1 MKIVILTILLLPPL
15 IAAEEATVAAASNF
29 RPALNTIAGVFE
41 STTSHSI
48 TIVSGSTGQLY
59 AQIVNGAPY
68 DILLAAD
75 QERPSLLE
83 KSGHAVTGSR
93 FTYATGRLALLASG
107 REFRL
112 DGLQQ
117 TATQSAIRKFAIAN
131 PSLAPYGVAAQEAIR
146 AIGAWETVS
155 DKLVFGENVSQTF
168 TLVVTGN
175 AQVGMVALSSVLA
188 ADGGFRSAYLPVP
201 TDFHAPIR
209 QDAVLLVH
217 GADNTAATEFL
228 IFLQSDTARDMM
240 VSLGYGVN

>member
-1 MKIVILTILLLPPL
+1 MRIAILIILLLPHW
-15 IAAEEATVAAASNF
+15 IVAEEATVAAASNF
-29 RPALNTIAGVFE
+29 RAALDTIVDVFE
-41 STTSHSI
+41 ATTPHSI

-83 KSGHAVTGSR
+83 ESGHAVTGRR
-93 FTYATGRLALLASG
+93 FTYATGRLALLAS
-107 REFRL
+107 RYDLRQE
-112 DGLQQ
+112 GLQQ
-117 TATQSAIRKFAIAN
+117 TALQPAIRKFAIAN
-131 PSLAPYGVAAQEAIR
+131 PSLAPYGVAAQEALM
-146 AIGAWETVS
+146 AVGAWETVS
-155 DKLVFGENVSQTF
+155 EKVVFGENVSQTF
-168 TLVVTGN
+168 TLVATGN
-175 AQVGMVALSSVLA
+175 AQAGMVALSSVLA

-228 IFLQSDTARDMM
+228 TFLQSDSARNMM